1 MFRFILRRLLG
12 SIPVLMLVSLIAF
25 MIMRLVPGDAA
36 VVMAGPSASAADID
50 AMRVTLGLDRPW
62 PQQLLGWYWRL
73 LHGDLGDSL
82 TLGQSV
88 WQAVVER
95 APTTLSLALLALLLT
110 LVFGL
115 LLGIAAA
122 YRQNSWID
130 AVAMITAITGVS
142 LPNFWVGLMLTYLFA
157 VVLHWLPSGGYTP
170 FSQDPVDWLMHL
182 ILPATSLAIMQIGLL
197 ARMTR
202 SSMLEV
208 LRQDFIRTA
217 RAKGLSE
224 AEVVGVHALKNAL
237 IPIVTLVG
245 IVFSLMLAG
254 AVVIETVYSLPGVG
268 RMVFSAIQR
277 RDLPVVQGALVLIG
291 MIFVLVNLLVDIL
304 YAAIDPRVRL
314 Q

>member
-1 MFRFILRRLLG
+1 MLRFVLRRLLG
-12 SIPVLMLVSLIAF
+12 SVPVLMLVSLIAF
-25 MIMRLVPGDAA
+25 LIMRLVPGDAA

-50 AMRVTLGLDRPW
+50 AMRVTLGLDHPW

-95 APTTLSLALLALLLT
+95 APVTLSLALLGLVLT

-122 YRQNSWID
+122 YRQNSWVD
-130 AVAMITAITGVS
+130 AAAMITALLGVS
-142 LPNFWVGLMLTYLFA
+142 LPNFWIALVLTYVFA
-157 VVLHWLPSGGYTP
+157 VTLGWLPSGGYIP
-170 FSQDPVDWLMHL
+170 FTEDPVAWLLHL

-208 LRQDFIRTA
+208 LRQDFIRT
-217 RAKGLSE
+217 
-224 AEVVGVHALKNAL
+224 
-237 IPIVTLVG
+237 
-245 IVFSLMLAG
+245 
-254 AVVIETVYSLPGVG
+254 
-268 RMVFSAIQR
+268 
-277 RDLPVVQGALVLIG
+277 
-291 MIFVLVNLLVDIL
+291 
-304 YAAIDPRVRL
+304 
-314 Q
+314 